1 MKTRTLLA
9 AACLALALLPGASV
23 AADTAGAALSLKP
36 PRSPGQASIAAS
48 PSSIGLSLSLP
59 YTVIAGAATNAVPAE
74 FSGRDRRPICS
85 KLDERAQ
92 KAARE
97 KVGGDLGKWLGKVAR
112 KAVHLLPQNDKGE
125 SCLDADIAYT
135 VHRDGPVAAFA
146 AGDHMRLSVPLSV
159 TGHAGFEGDLARA
172 LRLDHKNFRGSLV
185 ATADIRLAVGGDW
198 CPAIKVEPRYAW
210 RDKAQLEVAPGAW
223 IDIDRPAG
231 PKINDLMRSA
241 AKKLERAIKCDD
253 VRKAAA
259 RLWHPYDV
267 PLALPGDAR
276 LHVTATPL
284 GIGLSGIRYTADA
297 VLLTVGIDA
306 RVEASTAAPPE
317 PSTTAELPPLRRVAP
332 GAGRVTLL
340 VPVRVDYDTLQAALA
355 ERLASH
361 PFTQDTAAGRV
372 SIAVTAVEIYP
383 SSGPSG
389 GRLAVG
395 LGFTAT
401 TADPAMDA
409 SGWVYLVGE
418 PVLDVKAQTVRVRD
432 LSFTPQIDNK
442 LWSVLS
448 AAIGKRILASIEGK
462 LVVDLKDRIDPVR
475 ERLQGALRELA
486 AKQGVDLAMRDVT
499 VEIRQIV
506 PADQALEVL
515 LGIRGSVAATIDA
528 AALRRL

>member
-1 MKTRTLLA
+1 MKTRRLLA
-9 AACLALALLPGASV
+9 AACLALALLPGGSV
-23 AADTAGAALSLKP
+23 AADTAGAALSQKP
-36 PRSPGQASIAAS
+36 PRSPGPASIAAS

-59 YTVIAGAATNAVPAE
+59 YTVIAGAATNAVPGE
-74 FSGRDRRPICS
+74 FSGRDRRPICT

-112 KAVHLLPQNDKGE
+112 KVVHLLPQNEKGE

-135 VHRDGPVAAFA
+135 IHRDGPVAAFA
-146 AGDHMRLSVPLSV
+146 AGDHLRLSVPLSV

-172 LRLDHKNFRGSLV
+172 LRLDHKKFRGSLV
-185 ATADIRLAVGGDW
+185 ATADIRLAAGGDW
-198 CPAIKVEPRYAW
+198 CPAIKVEPGYAW

-253 VRKAAA
+253 VRKAAT

-276 LHVTATPL
+276 LHVTATSL
-284 GIGLSGIRYTADA
+284 GVGLSGIRYTADA

-306 RVEASTAAPPE
+306 RV
-317 PSTTAELPPLRRVAP
+317 
-332 GAGRVTLL
+332 
-340 VPVRVDYDTLQAALA
+340 DYDTLQAALA

-361 PFTQDTAAGRV
+361 PFTQETAAGRV
-372 SIAVTAVEIYP
+372 SIAITAVEIYP

-409 SGWVYLVGE
+409 TGWVYLVGE
-418 PVLDVKAQTVRVRD
+418 PVLDQKAQTVRVRD
-432 LSFTPQIDNK
+432 LSFAPQIDNK

-448 AAIGKRILASIEGK
+448 AAIGKQILASIEG
-462 LVVDLKDRIDPVR
+462 
-475 ERLQGALRELA
+475 
-486 AKQGVDLAMRDVT
+486 
-499 VEIRQIV
+499 
-506 PADQALEVL
+506 
-515 LGIRGSVAATIDA
+515 
-528 AALRRL
+528 